1 MEMFMSS
8 SALEKIQERLSSLVV
23 EFENPFLQELFSKIS
38 CGKMLRSRLILSI
51 AGESEESHE
60 LCAIIELIQLAS
72 LLHDDVIDDSLMRR
86 GRESINALYGDK
98 NAIMLGDALYSKAF
112 FHLCSFS
119 PKIAKSVSNAV
130 CLLSSGEVRDVFLS
144 KGFNDSIQDY
154 LLMIEEKTASLIASS
169 AQSAALLVGLDEEA
183 YYHYGLCLGIAF
195 QIVDD
200 VLDITQ
206 SDEVLGKPSMND
218 FKEGK
223 TTLPYIKLYHC
234 LPPKEQE
241 KLVSLH
247 AKEISTEQKEW
258 LLSSFE
264 KYNCIQES
272 VAMAKQYAQSAT
284 SKLQKGYNPK
294 LDEMIEAMIQRS
306 F

>member
-1 MEMFMSS
+1 MEMFMPND
-8 SALEKIQERLSSLVV
+8 ALAKVQDELNSLVL
-23 EFENPFLQELFSKIS
+23 EFNNPFLDELFSKIS
-38 CGKMLRSRLILSI
+38 SGKMLRSRLILAI
-51 AGESEESHE
+51 AGESEESIK

-86 GRESINALYGDK
+86 GKESLNALYGSK

-112 FHLCSFS
+112 FHLSSFS
-119 PKIAKSVSNAV
+119 TPISQSVSNAV
-130 CLLSSGEVRDVFLS
+130 CLLSSGEIRDVFLS
-144 KGFNDSIQDY
+144 QNFNPSMQEY

-169 AQSAALLVGLDEEA
+169 AQSAALLVGLDESA
-183 YYHYGLCLGIAF
+183 YYHYGLCLGVAF
-195 QIVDD
+195 QIIDD

-206 SDEVLGKPSMND
+206 SERVLGKPSMND

-223 TTLPYIKLYHC
+223 TTLPYIKLYEA
-234 LPPKEQE
+234 LPAKEKE
-241 KLVSLH
+241 KLISLH
-247 AKEISTEQKEW
+247 SKEMSEEQKQW

-264 KYNCIQES
+264 KYNCIKQS
-272 VAMAKQYAQSAT
+272 IALAKEYAQSAT

-294 LDEMIEAMIQRS
+294 LDEMIDAMIQRS